1 MLFTRELI
9 DGKLYYEKNT
19 GDYGLLSNE
28 TYFSELYT
36 AFANVYERFS
46 DKVLISVDGTTLRTV
61 PLGNANVYV
70 YNHQRNTLKL
80 GTKADIAKGGEVFVR
95 MVYAD
100 AIDIVVI
107 ER

>member
-1 MLFTRELI
+1 MLLTREII

-19 GDYGLLSNE
+19 GDYGALSDE

-36 AFANVYERFS
+36 AFANVKERFS
-46 DKVLISVDGTTLRTV
+46 DKIMISADDVTLRTI
-61 PLGNANVYV
+61 PLGGANVYI
-70 YNHQRNTLKL
+70 YNSRRNTLRL
-80 GTKADIAKGGEVFVR
+80 GTKADIPKGGEVFVR